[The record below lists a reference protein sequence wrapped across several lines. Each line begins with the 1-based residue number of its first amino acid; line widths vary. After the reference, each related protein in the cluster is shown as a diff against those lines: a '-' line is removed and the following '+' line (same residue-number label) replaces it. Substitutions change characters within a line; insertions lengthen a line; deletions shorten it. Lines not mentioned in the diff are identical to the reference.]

1 MENKAKSNQNE
12 RKIVTKK
19 ISMIIQTIKDY
30 ELGLK
35 RINMSVEEWGKS

>member
-12 RKIVTKK
+12 RNIVTKK